1 LRLKKSEVGESDV
14 EDIKRSLIFLQAF
27 AINATNDFLRSPTSN
42 KFGAMQTFFGGKIE
56 SDQSSRIETFG
67 ISGTNMAYSK
77 PIVVTT
83 SRDPIV

>member
-1 LRLKKSEVGESDV
+1 
-14 EDIKRSLIFLQAF
+14 
-27 AINATNDFLRSPTSN
+27 
-42 KFGAMQTFFGGKIE
+42 MQTFFGGKIE

-77 PIVVTT
+77 PIVATT